1 MTTVISRRKLTA
13 IPEALQGLSPL
24 LQRIFAARG
33 LNSSLE
39 LEDALTGLLPPD
51 QLKGL
56 PAALDRL
63 QLALKNQQRILV
75 VGDFDA
81 DGATSTAVAVKL
93 LRQMGAAAVDYLVPN
108 RFTCGYGL
116 TPALVALAQPKK
128 PDLIITVDNGIA
140 SVEGVQAAQAA
151 GIDVLVTDHHLA
163 GEVLPEAV
171 AIVNPNQP
179 GCEFPSKVMAGV
191 GVVYYVM
198 IALRR
203 HLQAQGWFEQ
213 QGLAVPNLAAVLDIV
228 ALGTVADVV
237 PLDHNNRIL
246 VAQGLKR
253 IRMGQACAGIK
264 ALLQIANREPQQLVS
279 QDLGFALGPRL
290 NAAGR
295 LEDMSI
301 GIACLLTDDEQ
312 EAMRLAMTLDELNRS
327 RRAIESDMSLQAF
340 KAVEQLQLSD
350 TMPRGVCV
358 YEPNWHQGVVGL
370 VASRVKE
377 RLSRP
382 VIAFAKDGDTYLK
395 GSARSVSGVHIR
407 DVLVRV
413 DTANPHLIE
422 QFGGHA
428 MAAGLKI
435 KQVHYT
441 EFAQAFAAAVA
452 EELREEDCKA
462 VIVSDGALQPEELT
476 LTLAEEL
483 RYLVPWGQNF
493 PEPVFDGCF
502 QLLSQRIVGENHLKL
517 ELQAPGD
524 ERPLD
529 AIWFQAD
536 TDRWAYASPQRV
548 RVAFR
553 LDVNHFRGRKQLQ
566 LMVLTLKEVD
576 DNYSNAS

>member
-1 MTTVISRRKLTA
+1 MTTVISRREA
-13 IPEALQGLSPL
+13 VEIPEQLNTLSPL

-33 LNSSLE
+33 LRAVSE

-51 QLKGL
+51 TLKGL

-63 QLALKNQQRILV
+63 VLALEDQQRILV

-116 TPALVALAQPKK
+116 TPALVKLAQEKT
-128 PDLIITVDNGIA
+128 PDLIITVDNGI
-140 SVEGVQAAQAA
+140 SSIEGVRAANAA
-151 GIDVLVTDHHLA
+151 GMDVLVTDHHLA
-163 GEVLPEAV
+163 GDCLPDAA

-179 GCEFPSKVMAGV
+179 GCEFASKVMAGV
-191 GVVYYVM
+191 GVIYYVM

-203 HLQAQGWFEQ
+203 RLQQDGWFEKQ
-213 QGLAVPNLAAVLDIV
+213 SLAVPNLAAVLDIV

-253 IRMGQACAGIK
+253 IRAGQACPGIQ
-264 ALLQIANREPQQLVS
+264 ALLQVSGREQELLVS

-301 GIACLLTDDEQ
+301 GIACLLADSQEQ
-312 EAMRLAMTLDELNRS
+312 ALELAATLDELNRS

-340 KAVEQLQLSD
+340 KAVEQLRLSD
-350 TMPRGVCV
+350 SMPRGVCV
-358 YEPNWHQGVVGL
+358 YEPDWHQGVVGL

-382 VIAFAKDGDTYLK
+382 VIAFAKDGDVYLK
-395 GSARSVSGVHIR
+395 GSARSVPGVHIR
-407 DVLVRV
+407 DVLVQV
-413 DTANPHLIE
+413 DIAHPHLIE

-428 MAAGLKI
+428 MAAGLKV
-435 KQVHYT
+435 KQEHYQA
-441 EFAQAFAAAVA
+441 FADAFAAAVA
-452 EELREEDCKA
+452 EQLREEDCLA
-462 VIVSDGALQPEELT
+462 VIVSDGELRAEELT

-502 QLLSQRIVGENHLKL
+502 ELVSQRVVGEKHLKL
-517 ELQAPGD
+517 QLKAPGD
-524 ERPLD
+524 EQFLD

-536 TDRWAYASPQRV
+536 TERWAYAQPQQV
-548 RVAFR
+548 QVAFR
-553 LDVNHFRGRKQLQ
+553 LDVNSYRGRKQLQ
-566 LMVLTLKEVD
+566 LMVLTLKEVGQ
-576 DNYSNAS
+576 